1 MRWSLAARSISVM
14 AMLAGSLGALL
25 VPAPAQGLQTIR
37 VNSFGAPRLVT
48 QAVDLGFMERR
59 GIRIE
64 LSNTQESERQA
75 QELLD
80 GVWDITSSDAD
91 NYVYW
96 TEDRGADFFV
106 FMVGQGTVSNQF
118 YVTPEIQSFED
129 LRGKTILVDSAF
141 SGQSSVLRLVLHRN

>member
-1 MRWSLAARSISVM
+1 MRWNLVARSISVM
-14 AMLAGSLGALL
+14 AMVAGLGALL
-25 VPAPAQGLQTIR
+25 SPAPAQELQTIR

-106 FMVGQGTVSNQF
+106 FM
-118 YVTPEIQSFED
+118 
-129 LRGKTILVDSAF
+129 
-141 SGQSSVLRLVLHRN
+141 